1 MSLTPVTA
9 CASAD
14 FLWRGVPGA
23 GEHIY
28 IYIYIYTHSLLYMQL
43 HVYISATYLEVT
55 QAEMR
60 WNFHPANQSPV
71 EGAVVYLI
79 VYRVLAPSQVVQHF
93 FHQLYVK
100 ILGTPKNPWNS
111 TWVTFQVYFRRKKVG
126 HWESGSPPR
135 KISVNYF
142 DLTLSSTNLDTFH
155 HLFSMWVVDQN
166 ERISI
171 S

>member
-1 MSLTPVTA
+1 MQVTRHVTYPSHCLCFCWFSL
-9 CASAD
+9 
-14 FLWRGVPGA
+14 A
-23 GEHIY
+23 GGSGGGWA
-28 IYIYIYTHSLLYMQL
+28 YIYTRYYMQL